1 MTTTLAIP
9 FNGNRS
15 GNAEN
20 LFNNENFSQ
29 NVFPDVTI
37 RDKLGAGVI
46 TLDAEK
52 KQLLFQTKDSH
63 NVHCLVIDLDSLNG
77 CSVTKEYNSIKA
89 GDLRTNKLHKFLKRI
104 FLNLRS
110 LNGPVSLSV
119 YNAQNDLHAD
129 VKLLESKAKKW
140 QSIVARFLKTRT
152 QKNKI

>member
-1 MTTTLAIP
+1 MTTALAIP
-9 FNGNRS
+9 FNGDMS
-15 GNAEN
+15 NAKN
-20 LFNNENFSQ
+20 LFNNENLSWNIFS
-29 NVFPDVTI
+29 DVTI
-37 RDKLGAGVI
+37 RDKLGAAVI
-46 TLDAEK
+46 ALDAQK

-63 NVHCLVIDLDSLNG
+63 NAHCLVIDLDSLNG
-77 CSVTKEYNSIKA
+77 CSVTKEYDNIKA
-89 GDLRTNKLHKFLKRI
+89 GDLKANKLHKFLKRI

-140 QSIVARFLKTRT
+140 QNIVARFLKTKV